1 MGTRRGDAPGTR
13 AGRDRGRGRGDAPAR
28 RRVCRLSGLSRGSPC
43 PALLEEGE
51 REERRPQRLRVAPE
65 LPVLDQRPPDEPSEA
80 GRVLRVGG
88 SRHARTKGQAGG
100 TARGD
105 ESLGVASPP
114 LPRRTRFGIGPRLF
128 VGQSPANLTSIPS
141 ESHSFFAFITTREPP
156 RSPFLQRAVER
167 SATQTSSW
175 AANPLGE
182 CPGHRLLARA
192 WTRGRRARSPAPI
205 PVSGRSRLV

>member
-1 MGTRRGDAPGTR
+1 VGTRRGDAPGTR

-43 PALLEEGE
+43 PAFLEEGE

-114 LPRRTRFGIGPRLF
+114 LPRRNTIWYRTTVIRRTVSSQLDFDTKR
-128 VGQSPANLTSIPS
+128 
-141 ESHSFFAFITTREPP
+141 ESQ
-156 RSPFLQRAVER
+156 FLRV
-167 SATQTSSW
+167 
-175 AANPLGE
+175 
-182 CPGHRLLARA
+182 HHDARA
-192 WTRGRRARSPAPI
+192 PALALFAARGRASSNTDVIMGGESTR
-205 PVSGRSRLV
+205 

>member
-1 MGTRRGDAPGTR
+1 VGTRRGDAPGTR

-88 SRHARTKGQAGG
+88 NRHAWTKGQAGG

-114 LPRRTRFGIGPRLF
+114 LPRQKKRWYRT
-128 VGQSPANLTSIPS
+128 VMTVVANLTSIPS

>member
-114 LPRRTRFGIGPRLF
+114 LPRQKKRWYRT
-128 VGQSPANLTSIPS
+128 VMTVVANLTSIPS

>member
-1 MGTRRGDAPGTR
+1 VGTRRGDAPGTR

-114 LPRRTRFGIGPRLF
+114 LPRQTRWYRT
-128 VGQSPANLTSIPS
+128 VGQSSQLDFDTKR
-141 ESHSFFAFITTREPP
+141 ESQ
-156 RSPFLQRAVER
+156 FLRV
-167 SATQTSSW
+167 
-175 AANPLGE
+175 
-182 CPGHRLLARA
+182 HHDARA
-192 WTRGRRARSPAPI
+192 PALALFAARGRAFSNTDVIMGGESTR
-205 PVSGRSRLV
+205 